1 MASEGAERAVTF
13 GPVQLVVFVVEGDR
27 REKEVLVQLGRLDD
41 SSSIELLDLLLV
53 AKGDDGVVTEL
64 DRSGADVDGPARTGR
79 LVAGLIGVA
88 ADQGAAAA
96 PNGDSNGR
104 ADVWY
109 LADAIPP
116 GASAVVALIEHRW
129 AIPLRD
135 AVEGAAGGAIVDR
148 WVHPHDLLAIG
159 ADPV

>member
-1 MASEGAERAVTF
+1 VTF
-13 GPVQLVVFVVEGDR
+13 GPVQLMVFVIEGDR

-41 SSSIELLDLLLV
+41 SRSIELLDLLLV

-64 DRSGADVDGPARTGR
+64 ARSGADVDGPARTGR
-79 LVAGLIGVA
+79 LVAGLIDA
-88 ADQGAAAA
+88 ADQEAAAA
-96 PNGDSNGR
+96 TNGGSNGR

-116 GASAVVALIEHRW
+116 RASAVVALIEHRW

-135 AVEGAAGGAIVDR
+135 AVDGAVGGATVDR
-148 WVHPHDLLAIG
+148 WVHPQDLLAIG
-159 ADPV
+159 SDPG